1 MAQGTLDG
9 RVAVVTGAASGIGEA
24 TARLCVAQGGRVL
37 LVDRDAVRLAAVAE
51 SIGSSATSFHAD
63 VAEPHAASAYVEHA
77 LARFGRVD
85 IAMLNAG
92 MAGTVCRIED
102 VTAQDFDEIMRTNV
116 RSVWSGLAALFPV
129 MRLAGGGSIVV
140 TASTGGVMG
149 APMVAPYIASK
160 HAVIGLV
167 KSAALEGARHNIRVN
182 AIAPSPIDTPMMAH
196 IDRALGHRDDGGG
209 RARTL
214 AHVPMR
220 RYGTADEVARMMVF
234 LASAEASFC
243 TGGVYLVDGG
253 AAAGISG

>member
-1 MAQGTLDG
+1 M
-9 RVAVVTGAASGIGEA
+9 
-24 TARLCVAQGGRVL
+24 
-37 LVDRDAVRLAAVAE
+37 VDRDAVRLAAVAE
-51 SIGSSATSFHAD
+51 AIGDAAASFQAD
-63 VAEPHAASAYVEHA
+63 VGEAHAAAAYVEHA
-77 LARFGRVD
+77 MARFGRVD
-85 IAMLNAG
+85 IALLNAG
-92 MAGTVCRIED
+92 IAGKVCRIED
-102 VTAQDFDEIMRTNV
+102 VTAEDFDEIMRTNV

-149 APMVAPYIASK
+149 ASMVAPYIASK

-182 AIAPSPIDTPMMAH
+182 AVAPSPIDTPMMAH
-196 IDRALGHRDDGGG
+196 IDRGLGHGDAASARV
-209 RARTL
+209 RTL

-234 LASAEASFC
+234 LASADAGFC
-243 TGGVYLVDGG
+243 TGGVHLVDGG